1 MALPKAWS
9 HGPKSNDFYGCTIE
23 PALTICWPTDKAQFA
38 ANNLVFY
45 SAKKKKKKTT
55 IQLHPE
61 GDGV

>member
-23 PALTICWPTDKAQFA
+23 PALTICWPTVKAQFA

-45 SAKKKKKKTT
+45 SAAKKKKKKKT
-55 IQLHPE
+55 
-61 GDGV
+61 